1 MTINLN
7 DTLQRIHTIL
17 HNHSGD
23 SADWLACVIALG
35 DTDEN
40 ALYQQL
46 NSKRMWGG
54 ACSIANQALSDNPGI
69 DAWLWQM
76 EIREFRE
83 LMIELGQH
91 LQSRGNTY
99 PDVSTWLLAFS
110 NWNQSEL

>member
-1 MTINLN
+1 MANLKII
-7 DTLQRIHTIL
+7 LQRIHMIL
-17 HNHSGD
+17 QNHPGE
-23 SADWLACVIALG
+23 SADWIASIL
-35 DTDEN
+35 DLFDEDEN

-46 NSKRMWGG
+46 NSKRLWGG

-91 LQSRGNTY
+91 LLVRGNAY
-99 PDVSTWLLAFS
+99 PDVPTWLLAFN
-110 NWNQSEL
+110 NWNQSDI